1 MRNKLFRGTPASPGI
16 CIAKVVPYIAVMPER
31 LVSLDRQAKGPQV
44 SYEIE
49 RFKNAIEMTEQELIS
64 IRKGFLS
71 RTDNHHASMLDIQ
84 LLALRDKTIM
94 DGTIGLI
101 QEEKETAESAFKKVV
116 EKTLAGKEKIRDEY
130 LRQRVYDIQ
139 DVAKRIMQNLRQ
151 KQVESISEIEKR
163 DHIVIAHDIT
173 PSESAQFANRK
184 VVGFATDLGA
194 ETSHTSIMARALEI
208 PAVVGLRNIWK
219 SVKRGL
225 PRGGELAIIDGNN
238 GVVIIDPDESTL
250 RAYRRK
256 EKEIE
261 KYERNLESMAKLP
274 CVTLD
279 GNAIELAAN
288 IEIPYEVKTAIAHGA
303 KGIGLM
309 RTEFLYLKED
319 RFPSENEQYEVYRDI
334 AERIA
339 PESLII
345 RTLDIGGDKLLHTDE
360 TVDANPFLGWR
371 GIRFSLSEKEI
382 FKEQLRA
389 ILRANVRKNIK
400 ILFPMITD
408 VKEVISAKKILKRV
422 KEELETEGISDD
434 FNIEVGVMIE
444 VPSASLSAKAIAREV
459 DFLSIGSNDLTQYV
473 LACDRTNRRLSD
485 LYNCLHPTILKLIS
499 ETVDAGHK
507 EHKWVGLC
515 GELAHNPLT
524 IPILIGFGIDELSV
538 SPLYLTKVK
547 KIIRN
552 ISMEEAQWLA
562 REILVCNTL
571 TEVEKFLEK
580 KVLTE
585 FSVIREMVERSAL

>member
-16 CIAKVVPYIAVMPER
+16 CIARVVPYIAVMPER
-31 LVSLDRQAKGPQV
+31 LVKTENRKQKTEDKTL
-44 SYEIE
+44 YEIE

-94 DGTIGLI
+94 DGTIELI
-101 QEEKETAESAFKKVV
+101 KKEKRTADSAFRKVV
-116 EKTLAGKEKIRDEY
+116 KKTLSNIPRIIDDY
-130 LRQRVYDIQ
+130 IRQRLDDIK
-139 DVAKRIMQNLRQ
+139 DVSRRIMRNLKEQ
-151 KQVESISEIEKR
+151 KIESIVAMEKN

-184 VVGFATDLGA
+184 VVGFATNLGS
-194 ETSHTSIMARALEI
+194 ENSHTSIMARALEI

-219 SVKRGL
+219 SVKS
-225 PRGGELAIIDGNN
+225 GELAIIDGNN

-261 KYERNLESMAKLP
+261 KHQRNLESMAKLP

-288 IEIPYEVKTAIAHGA
+288 IEMPFEIKTAIAHGA

-334 AERIA
+334 AEVIA

-360 TVDANPFLGWR
+360 MVDANPFLGWR
-371 GIRFSLSEKEI
+371 GIRFSLSEKGI

-444 VPSASLSAKAIAREV
+444 VPSASLSAKAIAKEV

-473 LACDRTNRRLSD
+473 LACDRTNRRLAD
-485 LYNCLHPTILKLIS
+485 LYNSLHPTILKLIS